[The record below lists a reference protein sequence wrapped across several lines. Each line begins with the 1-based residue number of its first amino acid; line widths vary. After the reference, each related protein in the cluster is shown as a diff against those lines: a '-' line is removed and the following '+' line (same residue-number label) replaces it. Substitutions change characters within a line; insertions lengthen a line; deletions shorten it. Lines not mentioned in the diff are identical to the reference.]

1 MAPRQPAQRRYAR
14 RVAIALAVYAIGM
27 VAAKYLIAQGG
38 MSGPL
43 AFALALVPGLA
54 VVGVIYAIGMLIVEQ
69 TDEFLR
75 MLLVR
80 QNLIAIGFALSL
92 ASIWGFL
99 EAFDLVPHVAA
110 FYIVVVWSIGLLLGA
125 LVNRVTHGTWGNCW

>member
-1 MAPRQPAQRRYAR
+1 
-14 RVAIALAVYAIGM
+14 VSIAMVVYDAGLLG
-27 VAAKYLIAQGG
+27 AKYLIAQGG
-38 MSGPL
+38 VSEPL

-54 VVGVIYAIGMLIVEQ
+54 VVGLFYAVGMLIVEQ

-92 ASIWGFL
+92 ASVWGFL
-99 EAFDLVPHVAA
+99 EAFDLVPHIAA
-110 FYIVVVWSIGLLLGA
+110 FYIVVVWAVGLLLGGA
-125 LVNRVTHGTWGNCW
+125 VNRVTHGTWGNCW

>member
-1 MAPRQPAQRRYAR
+1 MARGPAQRRYAR
-14 RVAIALAVYAIGM
+14 RVTIAMAVYVVGLLGAR
-27 VAAKYLIAQGG
+27 YLIERGG
-38 MSGPL
+38 VSEPL

-54 VVGVIYAIGMLIVEQ
+54 VAGLFYAVGMLIVEQ

-80 QNLIAIGFALSL
+80 QNLIAVGFALSL

-110 FYIVVVWSIGLLLGA
+110 FYIVVLWAAGMFLGA
-125 LVNRVTHGTWGNCW
+125 VVNRVTHGTWGNCW

>member
-1 MAPRQPAQRRYAR
+1 MARGPAQRRYAR
-14 RVAIALAVYAIGM
+14 RVTIAMAVYVVGLLGAR
-27 VAAKYLIAQGG
+27 YLIERGG
-38 MSGPL
+38 VSEPL

-54 VVGVIYAIGMLIVEQ
+54 VVGLFYAVGMLIVEQ

-80 QNLIAIGFALSL
+80 QNLIAVGFALSL

-110 FYIVVVWSIGLLLGA
+110 FYIVVLWAVGMLLGA
-125 LVNRVTHGTWGNCW
+125 VVNRVTHGTWGNCW

>member
-1 MAPRQPAQRRYAR
+1 MARGPAQRRYAR
-14 RVAIALAVYAIGM
+14 RVTIAMAVYVVGLLGAR
-27 VAAKYLIAQGG
+27 YLIERGG
-38 MSGPL
+38 VSEPL

-54 VVGVIYAIGMLIVEQ
+54 VAGLFYAVGMLIVEQ

-80 QNLIAIGFALSL
+80 QNLIAVGFALSL

-110 FYIVVVWSIGLLLGA
+110 FYIVVLWAVGMLLGA
-125 LVNRVTHGTWGNCW
+125 VVNRVTHGTWGNCW